1 MEIKIGSEFVIAS
14 DIALNF
20 TINSARPMSTEN
32 HINNT
37 TTGAYNVEIAP
48 EYTPAFLPSLQEQP
62 TQGSSLQ
69 QLAMTQTH
77 SNLVTPEKLKYSVA
91 NESYHC
97 KKNVL
102 SGVCNQQKHEYLS
115 LGLPDNPSFPIRIFG
130 ASEFAGARFVMRSE
144 LLLSIA
150 RAVGELWGDCIPS
163 EEQDSFDRLLVK
175 ASALLREAVRT
186 EQELRKSQSNDTQ
199 EPA

>member
-1 MEIKIGSEFVIAS
+1 MNSYFLKYAVRHG
-14 DIALNF
+14 IALNF
-20 TINSARPMSTEN
+20 TINAARPINTEN
-32 HINNT
+32 YTDNIIT
-37 TTGAYNVEIAP
+37 EAYNVEIVP
-48 EYTPAFLPSLQEQP
+48 EYTPAFLPNLQEQP

-69 QLAMTQTH
+69 QLTMTQTH
-77 SNLVTPEKLKYSVA
+77 SSLATPEKLKYSVA

-102 SGVCNQQKHEYLS
+102 PEVCNQQKHEYLS
-115 LGLPDNPSFPIRIFG
+115 LGLPDNPSFPIQIFG
-130 ASEFAGARFVMRSE
+130 ASAFADTRFVMRSE

-150 RAVGELWGDCIPS
+150 RAVGELWGDYIPS
-163 EEQDSFDRLLVK
+163 EEQDSFDCLLIK

-186 EQELRKSQSNDTQ
+186 EQELRKPQSNDAQ